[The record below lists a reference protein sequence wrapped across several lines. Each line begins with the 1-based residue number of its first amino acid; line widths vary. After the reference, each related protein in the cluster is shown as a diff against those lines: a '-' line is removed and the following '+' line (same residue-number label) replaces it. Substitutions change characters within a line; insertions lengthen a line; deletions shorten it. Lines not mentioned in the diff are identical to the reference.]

1 MHQEFCLACTV
12 ILQLLLHL
20 HDAILPTVTDV
31 VANDANVSP
40 SCLQAGWLAN
50 KGIQDASDHQLLQ
63 SLTAMQANIDSFLQA
78 TQQAGE
84 LVVDCT

>member
-1 MHQEFCLACTV
+1 MV
-12 ILQLLLHL
+12 ILQLLLYIY
-20 HDAILPTVTDV
+20 DADCL
-31 VANDANVSP
+31 SP

-84 LVVDCT
+84 LVPDCI

>member
-1 MHQEFCLACTV
+1 MLGTHIDIAAVAGFSLF
-12 ILQLLLHL
+12 LGYKY
-20 HDAILPTVTDV
+20 DADCFST
-31 VANDANVSP
+31 

-50 KGIQDASDHQLLQ
+50 KGIKDASDSQLLQ

-84 LVVDCT
+84 LVPDCI